1 MCCAGLSQTQRC
13 SETLPRAPWTS
24 WLSPPQ
30 ISTGISSAQG
40 SKQAEQEQTPSAARE
55 GEWPAAELSSFTA
68 HVPLLSP
75 TSHSGHTTA
84 LTQQFPCLPQQAATL
99 TGREKPIPN
108 TELPEGKGQEAA
120 EVCVFHCSSLHYM
133 CVIFLS
139 GL

>member
-1 MCCAGLSQTQRC
+1 MDLLALSSTGK
-13 SETLPRAPWTS
+13 
-24 WLSPPQ
+24 
-30 ISTGISSAQG
+30 TGISSAQG

-75 TSHSGHTTA
+75 TSRSGHTTA

-99 TGREKPIPN
+99 TGREKPISN

-120 EVCVFHCSSLHYM
+120 EVCMFHCSSLHYM